1 MGETVREN
9 GIETTG
15 ETKRTNA
22 RDARTTTGERKSGKG
37 ASKSRGNDEKTY
49 RNKSPPLFKAPI
61 FEVQNEKKLIENERK
76 SIENE
81 RVLTANLHETT

>member
-22 RDARTTTGERKSGKG
+22 RDARTTTGERESGKG
-37 ASKSRGNDEKTY
+37 ASKSRGNDEKMGEGGEEHDDDDDVVVVVVVVATY
-49 RNKSPPLFKAPI
+49 TYK
-61 FEVQNEKKLIENERK
+61 
-76 SIENE
+76 
-81 RVLTANLHETT
+81 